1 MIRRTLGQALV
12 LTLAAASLHAAE
24 TLKIDPKKSKVT
36 FTIKNTSPG
45 ANEASDVPGSFK
57 DFNGTI
63 VFDDAEPA
71 KSSVEMEVKT
81 TSVDTGNEKRDAHL
95 RNQDFFKVK
104 EYPTMKFKSKS
115 VKKSDDGKFEVTGD
129 FTLLDKTKEITV
141 TFEKTGDQAGKT
153 SFQIKRSDYGMDY
166 RVPDT
171 ADEVNVT
178 LEVVAAT
185 K

>member
-1 MIRRTLGQALV
+1 MIRRTLFQV
-12 LTLAAASLHAAE
+12 LTIALAASGLQAAE
-24 TLKIDPKKSKVT
+24 TLKIDSKKSKVA
-36 FTIKNTSPG
+36 FTIKNTPPG
-45 ANEASDVPGSFK
+45 ASEASDVPGSFT
-57 DFNGTI
+57 DFSGTI
-63 VFDDAEPA
+63 AFDDAEPA
-71 KSSVEMEVKT
+71 KSAVEMEIKT

-115 VKKSDDGKFEVTGD
+115 VKKTDDGKFEITGD

-141 TFEKTGDQAGKT
+141 TFEKTGDQAGTT
-153 SFQIKRSDYGMDY
+153 SFQIKRSDYGMDF

-171 ADEVNVT
+171 ADEVEVT
-178 LEVVAAT
+178 LEIVAAT